1 MGQKEVSIHASQD
14 YSWGREHGL
23 DLQIVDIHDCDSLF
37 SPLGRGF
44 NCIASSCAV
53 LLVSRLE
60 GFNCIASSCAVL
72 LVCRLEGFN
81 CIASSCAVLLVPRL
95 QGFNCIAS
103 SCAVLLVSRLEG
115 FNCIA
120 SSCVCVFVWK
130 LTAIPLRV
138 MRFDSR
144 LSTVRLVLTLR
155 TSANC

>member
-1 MGQKEVSIHASQD
+1 MSIHASQD

-37 SPLGRGF
+37 SPLGR
-44 NCIASSCAV
+44 
-53 LLVSRLE
+53 
-60 GFNCIASSCAVL
+60 
-72 LVCRLEGFN
+72 
-81 CIASSCAVLLVPRL
+81 
-95 QGFNCIAS
+95 GFNCIAS

>member
-53 LLVSRLE
+53 LLVS
-60 GFNCIASSCAVL
+60 
-72 LVCRLEGFN
+72 
-81 CIASSCAVLLVPRL
+81 RL

>member
-1 MGQKEVSIHASQD
+1 MSIHASQD

-53 LLVSRLE
+53 LLVS
-60 GFNCIASSCAVL
+60 
-72 LVCRLEGFN
+72 
-81 CIASSCAVLLVPRL
+81 RL